1 MGNLKSISYLDFHV
15 CFALNCSMSDDV
27 SLFTDIQEVIS
38 FSLCRFMEGKKNI
51 NTALLFVALHRQLPW
66 MEWLVVSGA
75 HLFKRL
81 LSTKSKRF
89 WGIFP
94 PNKVLKAILQCFKST
109 LSLLVAFM
117 ISFPSR
123 YPLWSVTN
131 LLFVQIISYS
141 YKKFRLFL
149 LLITPGSIWPL
160 KSKAL
165 SITLLHVPFVH
176 SLIVSLFCFS
186 QPEVAL

>member
-1 MGNLKSISYLDFHV
+1 MGNLKSISYLDFLV

-38 FSLCRFMEGKKNI
+38 FSLCRFMEGKK
-51 NTALLFVALHRQLPW
+51 TSTPHYCLLHYADNYR
-66 MEWLVVSGA
+66 EWNGWWWVERIYSKGCWA
-75 HLFKRL
+75 K
-81 LSTKSKRF
+81 KSKRF
-89 WGIFP
+89 WGFFP
-94 PNKVLKAILQCFKST
+94 PNKVLKAILQCFKGT

-131 LLFVQIISYS
+131 LLFVRIISYS